1 MGTRGILISFI
12 FIGVAS
18 AQEAGHE
25 TRHAIADRHVD
36 LAEKLEKKHPREA
49 FEELAIALEMD
60 PNDLRARTKLGYKR
74 DENKVWRGNPQL
86 PLPGPAL
93 DAKLLQE
100 RDHIHKD
107 SATKLVFAARHL
119 ADEKKN
125 DDARAL
131 AGLALEENPEEKTA
145 RDLLGHEKRGE
156 AWTSARERHVRA
168 AFAKAL
174 AAAKGGEA
182 KASGDDE
189 ALEKLCGVGALDR
202 KESEHAVIYS
212 SKAAN
217 AEADALLRTAE
228 TAWLA
233 QRYFIAGDDNGFSV
247 EGEAKRQ
254 ATGGLEAPKLRPD
267 WLVVADPE
275 HVPFV
280 EASLPDKSRHAFAKS
295 LHGWSEW
302 QAVPSGQV
310 LLCEGH
316 FAAHMRAEW
325 VSAGMADYLTYM
337 PLGKR
342 ALQIPEFMQEGVK
355 RFFSGHVS
363 GRAEIFYAS
372 AGSSTSK
379 RSFQASTFD
388 ALRAHAR
395 EGLRDLPFGELRS
408 LLAKKTN
415 DLDQVDSAVALAF
428 MDFLLARKR
437 VELATFFTSL
447 KEGENGVP
455 TLEAATKKS
464 VEELDLELREFVR
477 EEY

>member
-1 MGTRGILISFI
+1 LFLAVISAP
-12 FIGVAS
+12 VAS
-18 AQEAGHE
+18 GEDAAHE
-25 TRHAIADRHVD
+25 TRHGIADRHVD

-49 FEELAIALEMD
+49 FEELVIALEMD
-60 PNDLRARTKLGYKR
+60 PNDYRARTKLGYKR

-100 RDHIHKD
+100 RDHVHKD
-107 SATKLVFAARHL
+107 SATKLLFAAKHL
-119 ADEKKN
+119 AEDKKN

-131 AGLALEENPEEKTA
+131 AGLALEENLEEKGA
-145 RDLLGHEKRGE
+145 RDMLGHEKRGE
-156 AWTSARERHVRA
+156 AWTSPRERHIRA

-174 AAAKGGEA
+174 ASAKGGEA

-189 ALEKLCGVGALDR
+189 ALAKLCGVGALDR

-217 AEADALLRTAE
+217 VEADALLRTAE

-247 EGEAKRQ
+247 EGDPKRQ
-254 ATGGLEAPKLRPD
+254 ATGGLEAPNARPD
-267 WLVVADPE
+267 WLIVADAE
-275 HVPFV
+275 HGPFI
-280 EASLPDKSRHAFAKS
+280 EASLADKSRHAFAKS
-295 LHGWSEW
+295 LTGWAEW
-302 QAVPSGQV
+302 QVVPSGQV

-316 FAAHMRAEW
+316 FAQQMRAEW
-325 VSAGMADYLTYM
+325 VSAGMADYLTWM

-363 GRAEIFYAS
+363 GRAEIFYANL
-372 AGSSTSK
+372 GSSTSK

-395 EGLRDLPFGELRS
+395 EGLREVPPGELRS

-437 VELATFFTSL
+437 AELATFFTSL
-447 KEGENGVP
+447 KEGDPGVP
-455 TLEAATKKS
+455 TLEAATKKTI
-464 VEELDLELREFVR
+464 EELDAELREFVR